1 MKTASTINMEQDMMS
16 RDQFPQQPQL
26 IFQGDATPEEQRAW
40 LEEQQGSYEE
50 TVNTVLTTI
59 ILGSIFQFST
69 FGLMILAFYLID
81 KGL

>member
-1 MKTASTINMEQDMMS
+1 MTS

-26 IFQGDATPEEQRAW
+26 IFQGNATPEEQQEW
-40 LEEQQGSYEE
+40 IEGQGSYEE

-69 FGLMILAFYLID
+69 FGMMILAFYLID

>member
-1 MKTASTINMEQDMMS
+1 MMS
-16 RDQFPQQPQL
+16 RDQFPKQRQF
-26 IFQGDATPEEQRAW
+26 IFQGNATPESEQEW
-40 LEEQQGSYEE
+40 LEEQGDYEQ

>member
-1 MKTASTINMEQDMMS
+1 MKTASTINMEQDTMS
-16 RDQFPQQPQL
+16 RDQFPKQRQF
-26 IFQGDATPEEQRAW
+26 IFQGNATPESEQEW
-40 LEEQQGSYEE
+40 LEEQGDYEQ

>member
-1 MKTASTINMEQDMMS
+1 MKTASTINMEQDTMS

-26 IFQGDATPEEQRAW
+26 IFRGDATPEGQQEWLDEQGDY
-40 LEEQQGSYEE
+40 EQ

>member
-26 IFQGDATPEEQRAW
+26 IFRGDATPEGQQEW
-40 LEEQQGSYEE
+40 LEGQGSYEE

>member
-1 MKTASTINMEQDMMS
+1 MKTVNTINMEQDMTS

-26 IFQGDATPEEQRAW
+26 IFQGNATPEAQQEW
-40 LEEQQGSYEE
+40 LEEQGSYEE

>member
-1 MKTASTINMEQDMMS
+1 MEQDMTS

-26 IFQGDATPEEQRAW
+26 IFQGNATPEAQQEW
-40 LEEQQGSYEE
+40 LEEQGSYEE

>member
-1 MKTASTINMEQDMMS
+1 MEQDMTS
-16 RDQFPQQPQL
+16 RDRFPQQPEL
-26 IFQGDATPEEQRAW
+26 IFQGNATPESEQEW
-40 LEEQQGSYEE
+40 FDEQGDYEQ

>member
-16 RDQFPQQPQL
+16 RDQFPKQRQF
-26 IFQGDATPEEQRAW
+26 IFQGNATPETEQEW
-40 LEEQQGSYEE
+40 LEEQGDYEQ

>member
-1 MKTASTINMEQDMMS
+1 MEQNMTS

-26 IFQGDATPEEQRAW
+26 IFQGNATPEEQQEW
-40 LEEQQGSYEE
+40 IEGQGSYEE

-69 FGLMILAFYLID
+69 FGMMILAFYLID

>member
-16 RDQFPQQPQL
+16 RDQFPKQRQF
-26 IFQGDATPEEQRAW
+26 IFQGNATPESEQEW
-40 LEEQQGSYEE
+40 LEEQGDYEQ